1 MSTVTTSI
9 RGTIAVCLLN
19 NPPVNMGNATM
30 RADLARTLRDLAA
43 DPQIEGV
50 VIASALRH
58 FYAGSDIAEFAGDLQ
73 EPQLPSVIA
82 AVEQLDVPVVAAVT
96 GLALGGGLEF
106 ALGCD
111 HRIGDPSAQ
120 VGFPEVTLGMV
131 PGAGG
136 TVRTPR
142 LISVPTAID
151 LVASARRLDAEEA
164 LRVGILDEVVPAD
177 ELIDRAVELAK
188 CATGKSRLIDRQVPP
203 ASEEDIEAA
212 LAGVSRR
219 ARPNVL
225 EAVDLVRRAGD
236 GDVHEALAAERRTF
250 NRLRLS
256 DEASNLR
263 YLFFARRAAAKA
275 LRSPADPMPV
285 RTVGIAGAG
294 TMGSSLARAF
304 TEHGFTV
311 VVHDRDSTAVER
323 LASRGSGI
331 HIAADIT
338 GLADADLVID
348 AVFEDMEVKTDLLRS
363 LEPVLRDDA
372 VIVSNTSYLD
382 LREMSRA
389 LVHRNR
395 FAGLHFFNP
404 PHRNPL
410 VELIRT
416 PATDDATAA
425 TLSRVISALD
435 KTGVPAGI
443 GDGFVANRVYADYRT
458 QVEFLVEEGA
468 SPSDVDRAMRGLG
481 MPIGPFA
488 VADMS
493 GLDIAWAR
501 RKRLALMRDPQQRY
515 VSIPDRLCEAGR
527 LGQKT
532 GAGWFAYPD
541 GSRRGESDP
550 AVDAI
555 IAAER
560 TAKGIEPRRIDDSEI
575 RDRVLA
581 SMLCAAAVVVGSGI
595 AERASDIDVA
605 MTEGF
610 AFPKVLG
617 GPVRAM
623 SARPDREIVAALAT
637 VHASCPV
644 TFSMAEP
651 ASRGCLPKSVARCL
665 DEVREQR

>member
-1 MSTVTTSI
+1 MSTVTTSL
-9 RGTIAVCLLN
+9 RGTIAVLLLN
-19 NPPVNMGNATM
+19 NPPVNMGNATL
-30 RADLARTLRDLAA
+30 RADLARSLQNLAT
-43 DPQIEGV
+43 DRQVEGV
-50 VIASALRH
+50 VIASALTH
-58 FYAGSDIAEFAGDLQ
+58 FYAGSDLSEFAGELR

-82 AVEQLDVPVVAAVT
+82 AVEQLDVPVVAALT

-111 HRIGDPSAQ
+111 RRIGDPTVQ

-142 LISVPTAID
+142 LTGVPIAID
-151 LVASARRLDAEEA
+151 LVASARRINADEA
-164 LRVGILDEVVPAD
+164 LRVGILDDIVPAD
-177 ELIDRAVELAK
+177 ELVDRAVELARSIS
-188 CATGKSRLIDRQVPP
+188 GKSRLIDRQVPP
-203 ASEEDIEAA
+203 ATAEDIEAVVA
-212 LAGVSRR
+212 RVSRR

-225 EAVDLVRRAGD
+225 EAIDLVCRAGD
-236 GDVHEALAAERRTF
+236 GEVDEVLDAERKVF

-256 DEASNLR
+256 GEASNLR

-275 LRSPADPMPV
+275 LRSPANPLPV

-294 TMGSSLARAF
+294 TMGASLARAF
-304 TEHGFTV
+304 IDHGFAV
-311 VVHDRDSTAVER
+311 VVYDRDPAAVER
-323 LASRGSGI
+323 LDSQVSGI
-331 HIAADIT
+331 RTAADIT
-338 GLADADLVID
+338 GLSDSDLVID
-348 AVFEDMEVKTDLLRS
+348 AVFEDMGVKTDLLEN
-363 LEPVLRDDA
+363 LEPKLRDDA
-372 VIVSNTSYLD
+372 IIASNTSYLD
-382 LREMSRA
+382 LCEMSRA
-389 LVHRNR
+389 LEYRNR

-410 VELIRT
+410 VEVIRT

-425 TLSRVISALD
+425 TLSRIASTLGKVAI
-435 KTGVPAGI
+435 PAGL

-458 QVEFLVEEGA
+458 QVEFLVEQGA

-501 RKRLALMRDPQQRY
+501 RKRLAATRDPRQRY
-515 VSIPDRLCEAGR
+515 VAIADRLCETGR

-532 GAGWFAYPD
+532 GAGWFTYPD
-541 GSRRGESDP
+541 GSRRGEPDP
-550 AVDAI
+550 DVDRI

-560 TAKGIEPRRIDDSEI
+560 AIKGVEPRHIDDSEI

-581 SMLCAAAVVVGSGI
+581 SMLCGAAVLVDCAT

-610 AFPKVLG
+610 AFPKALG

-623 SARPDREIVAALAT
+623 SARPDSEIVEALAA

-644 TFSMAEP
+644 TFSVAEP
-651 ASRGCLPKSVARCL
+651 ASRGHLPEAVARCL
-665 DEVREQR
+665 NEVRERR

>member
-1 MSTVTTSI
+1 MSTVTTSL
-9 RGTIAVCLLN
+9 RGTIAVLLLN
-19 NPPVNMGNATM
+19 NPPVNMGNRTL
-30 RADLARTLRDLAA
+30 RADLARSLRNLAT
-43 DPQIEGV
+43 DPSVEGV
-50 VIASALRH
+50 VIASALTH
-58 FYAGSDIAEFAGDLQ
+58 FYAGSDLTEFAGDLR

-82 AVEQLDVPVVAAVT
+82 AVEQLDVPVVAALT

-111 HRIGDPSAQ
+111 RRIGDPTVQ

-142 LISVPTAID
+142 LTGVPTAID
-151 LVASARRLDAEEA
+151 LVASARRIGADEA
-164 LRVGILDEVVPAD
+164 LRVGILDDIVPAD
-177 ELIDRAVELAK
+177 ELVDRAVELARS
-188 CATGKSRLIDRQVPP
+188 ASGKSRLIDRQVPP
-203 ASEEDIEAA
+203 APEEDIEAVVTR
-212 LAGVSRR
+212 VSRR

-225 EAVDLVRRAGD
+225 EAIDLVRRAGD
-236 GDVHEALAAERRTF
+236 GDVDEALDAERKVF

-256 DEASNLR
+256 GEASNLR

-275 LRSPADPMPV
+275 LRSPAHPLPV

-294 TMGSSLARAF
+294 TMGASLARAF
-304 TEHGFTV
+304 TDHGFAV
-311 VVHDRDSTAVER
+311 VVYDRDPGALER
-323 LASRGSGI
+323 LATQVSGI
-331 HIAADIT
+331 RTATDIT
-338 GLADADLVID
+338 GLADSDLVID
-348 AVFEDMEVKTDLLRS
+348 AVFEDMGVKTDLLDN
-363 LEPVLRDDA
+363 LEPVLRGDA
-372 VIVSNTSYLD
+372 VIASNTSYLD
-382 LREMSRA
+382 LSEMSRA
-389 LVHRNR
+389 LEYRNR

-410 VELIRT
+410 AEVIRT
-416 PATDDATAA
+416 PATDEVTAA
-425 TLSRVISALD
+425 TLSRIVSTLD
-435 KTGVPAGI
+435 KVGVPAGL
-443 GDGFVANRVYADYRT
+443 GEGFVANRVYADYRT

-501 RKRLALMRDPQQRY
+501 RKRLAATRDPRQRY
-515 VSIPDRLCEAGR
+515 VAIADRLCEAGR

-541 GSRRGESDP
+541 GSRHGEPDP
-550 AVDAI
+550 EVDAI

-560 TAKGIEPRRIDDSEI
+560 AITGVEPRHIDDSEI

-581 SMLCAAAVVVGSGI
+581 SMLCAAAVLVEAGT

-610 AFPKVLG
+610 AFPKALG
-617 GPVRAM
+617 GPIRAM
-623 SARPDREIVAALAT
+623 AARPDSEIVVALTA
-637 VHASCPV
+637 VHASCPL
-644 TFSMAEP
+644 TFAVAEP
-651 ASRGCLPKSVARCL
+651 ASQGRLPEVVARCL
-665 DEVREQR
+665 DEVRER

>member
-1 MSTVTTSI
+1 MSTVTMSM
-9 RGTIAVCLLN
+9 RGTIAVCHLN
-19 NPPVNMGNATM
+19 NPPVNMGNAAM
-30 RADLARTLRDLAA
+30 RSDLARALHNLAM
-43 DPQIEGV
+43 DPQVEGV
-50 VIASALRH
+50 VIASALKH
-58 FYAGSDIAEFAGDLQ
+58 FYAGSDITEFAGELQ

-82 AVEQLDVPVVAAVT
+82 AVEQLDVPVIAAMT

-111 HRIGDPSAQ
+111 RRIGDPSVQ
-120 VGFPEVTLGMV
+120 IGFPEVTLGMV

-142 LISVPTAID
+142 LTGVPTAID

-164 LRVGILDEVVPAD
+164 LRLGILDEIVSAD
-177 ELIDRAVELAK
+177 ELVDRAVELVK
-188 CATGKSRLIDRQVPP
+188 GSVGKSRLIDRQVPP
-203 ASEEDIEAA
+203 ASEEDVEAA
-212 LAGVSRR
+212 AARGSRR

-225 EAVDLVRRAGD
+225 EAIDLVRRAGD
-236 GDVHEALAAERRTF
+236 GDLHGALAAERDAF

-275 LRSPADPMPV
+275 LRSRAAPVPV

-294 TMGSSLARAF
+294 TMGGSLARAF
-304 TEHGFTV
+304 TDHGFWV
-311 VVHDRDSTAVER
+311 VVYDQNPAALER
-323 LASRGSGI
+323 LASQGSGI
-331 HIAADIT
+331 RVAADIA
-338 GLADADLVID
+338 GLADSDLVID

-372 VIVSNTSYLD
+372 VIASNTSYLD
-382 LREMSRA
+382 LCEMSRA

-410 VELIRT
+410 VEVIRT

-425 TLSRVISALD
+425 TLSRIVSALD

-443 GDGFVANRVYADYRT
+443 GDGFVANRVYADYRA
-458 QVEFLVEEGA
+458 QAEFLVEEGA
-468 SPSDVDRAMRGLG
+468 SPSDVDRAVRGLG

-501 RKRLALMRDPQQRY
+501 RKRLAATRNPQQRY
-515 VSIPDRLCEAGR
+515 VPIPDRLCEAGR

-532 GAGWFAYPD
+532 GAGWFAYTD
-541 GSRRGESDP
+541 GSRRGEPDP
-550 AVDAI
+550 VVDAI
-555 IAAER
+555 IAVER
-560 TAKGIEPRRIDDSEI
+560 AAKGVEPRRIDDSEI

-581 SMLCAAAVVVGSGI
+581 SMLCAAAVVTESGI
-595 AERASDIDVA
+595 AERAADIDVA

-610 AFPKVLG
+610 AFPKALG

-623 SARPDREIVAALAT
+623 SARPDIEIVAALAA
-637 VHASCPV
+637 VHTSCPV
-644 TFSMAEP
+644 TFSVAQP
-651 ASRGCLPKSVARCL
+651 ASQGRIPKSVARCL